1 MSNKTKI
8 IGLTGGIGSGK
19 SSVLQLFKNKG
30 IPVYVADIEAKL
42 LMHNEPQIIHKM
54 KAVFGEISYQNGEL
68 NRSYLAAEVFTD
80 PEKLKLL
87 NAIVHPHVQSHFRKF
102 LTLVD
107 SPFVIY
113 ENAILFE
120 NGFDKMCDYIILV
133 TAPIDLRIQRV
144 VRRDGCTEQQVL
156 ERMQNQ
162 WTDTQKIPLSHY
174 LIENV
179 DWKKTE
185 VSVERIYEE
194 LLYKFQK
201 EDLDNIE
208 LDFEEF

>member
-1 MSNKTKI
+1 MNNKTKI

-42 LMHNEPQIIHKM
+42 LMQNEPQIIHKI
-54 KAVFGEISYQNGEL
+54 KALFGNNSYENGKL

-80 PEKLKLL
+80 PEKLKLI
-87 NAIVHPHVQSHFRKF
+87 NAIVHPHVQSHFKKF

-120 NGFDKMCDYIILV
+120 NGFDKMCEYIILV

-144 VRRDGCTEQQVL
+144 IRRDGCSEQQVL

-162 WTDTQKIPLSHY
+162 WTDDLKKPASHY
-174 LIENV
+174 IIDNV
-179 DWKKTE
+179 DWEQTE
-185 VSVERIYEE
+185 IAVEKIYEE
-194 LLYKFQK
+194 LLYKFQRSVID
-201 EDLDNIE
+201 EIE